1 MIRKKTVLRWALFLL
16 GILINAFGIA
26 FITKAALGTS
36 PISSVPYVL
45 SLQFSMTLG
54 EFSFFLNLFFI
65 LLQILLLRRRFPLF
79 QLLQL
84 PVALLF
90 SLFIDFS
97 MSLLGGFAPENY
109 VLQLVS
115 LIAGCLILAVGINVE
130 VGANVLLVP
139 GEGVVKAISTVTR
152 REFGTVKVYFDVT
165 LMAVSLVLSLI
176 FFHGLNGI
184 REGTV
189 ISALLVG
196 QFVKLCSRKL
206 PFIRRIPLL
215 SQGEGAAG

>member
-1 MIRKKTVLRWALFLL
+1 MVQKKTVLRWGLFLI

-26 FITKAALGTS
+26 FITQAALGTS

-45 SLQFSMTLG
+45 SLQFPMTLG
-54 EFSFFLNLFFI
+54 KFWLFLNLFFI
-65 LLQILLLRRRFPLF
+65 LLEVLLLRRRFPLF

-84 PVALLF
+84 PVSFLF
-90 SLFIDFS
+90 SIFIDFS
-97 MSLLGGFAPENY
+97 MSLLEGLTPANY
-109 VLQLVS
+109 GMQLVS
-115 LIAGCLILAVGINVE
+115 LIAGCLILAVGINIE

-152 REFGTVKVYFDVT
+152 REFGTVKVCFDVT
-165 LMAVSLVLSLI
+165 LMATSLVLSLI

-206 PFIRRIPLL
+206 PFLRRIPLL
-215 SQGEGAAG
+215 SQGEGA

>member
-1 MIRKKTVLRWALFLL
+1 MVQKKTLLRWGLFLI

-26 FITKAALGTS
+26 FITQAALGTS

-45 SLQFSMTLG
+45 SLQFPMTLG
-54 EFSFFLNLFFI
+54 EFSLFLNLFFI
-65 LLQILLLRRRFPLF
+65 LLQVLLLRRRFPLF

-84 PVALLF
+84 PVSFLF
-90 SLFIDFS
+90 SIFIDFS
-97 MSLLGGFAPENY
+97 MSLLEGLTPANY
-109 VLQLVS
+109 GMQLVS
-115 LIAGCLILAVGINVE
+115 LIAGCLILAVGINIE

-152 REFGTVKVYFDVT
+152 REFGTVKVCFDVT
-165 LMAVSLVLSLI
+165 LMATSLVLSLI

-189 ISALLVG
+189 ISALLMG

-206 PFIRRIPLL
+206 PFLRRIPLL
-215 SQGEGAAG
+215 SQGEGA

>member
-1 MIRKKTVLRWALFLL
+1 MVQKKTVLRWGLFLI

-26 FITKAALGTS
+26 FITQAALGTS

-45 SLQFSMTLG
+45 SLQFPMTLG
-54 EFSFFLNLFFI
+54 EFSLFLNLFFI
-65 LLQILLLRRRFPLF
+65 LLQVLLLRRRFPLF

-84 PVALLF
+84 PVSFLF
-90 SLFIDFS
+90 SIFIDFS
-97 MSLLGGFAPENY
+97 MSLLEGLMPANY
-109 VLQLVS
+109 GMQLVS
-115 LIAGCLILAVGINVE
+115 LIAGCLILAVGINIE

-152 REFGTVKVYFDVT
+152 REFGTVKVCFDVT
-165 LMAVSLVLSLI
+165 LMATSLVLSLI

-206 PFIRRIPLL
+206 PFLRRIPLL
-215 SQGEGAAG
+215 SQGEGA